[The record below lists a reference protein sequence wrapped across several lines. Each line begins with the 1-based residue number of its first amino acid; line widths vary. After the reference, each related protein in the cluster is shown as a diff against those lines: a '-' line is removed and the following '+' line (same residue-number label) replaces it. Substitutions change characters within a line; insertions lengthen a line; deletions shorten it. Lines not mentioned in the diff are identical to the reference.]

1 MGVLNMRSN
10 IDHDVFAKKLQSIE
24 LANQVEEFLKSQNLD
39 EPVQIPFGY
48 SSDADRF
55 KNGEKYDAQETMR
68 QIMFSSVSE
77 ARKKKSGFI
86 QMSDPAVIS
95 EHARLDHN
103 RSERNKA
110 FKSNFSRFTG
120 ICKKHGSTE
129 FAIYSDGLDHKCLL
143 CKKQIAQ
150 KFQKKAGAA

>member
-1 MGVLNMRSN
+1 MRSN

-24 LANQVEEFLKSQNLD
+24 LANQVEEFLKSQNLE

-48 SSDADRF
+48 SSDADRY

-68 QIMFSSVSE
+68 QIMFSSVSK
-77 ARKKKSGFI
+77 AKKKKSGFI

-95 EHARLDHN
+95 EHSRLDHN
-103 RSERNKA
+103 RNERIKA
-110 FKSNFSRFTG
+110 HKSNFSKFTG

-129 FAIYSDGLDHKCLL
+129 FAIYTDGLDHKCVL
-143 CKKQIAQ
+143 CKREIA
-150 KFQKKAGAA
+150 KRFQKKAGAA

>member
-1 MGVLNMRSN
+1 MNTN

-24 LANQVEEFLKSQNLD
+24 LANQVEEFLKSKNLAQ
-39 EPVQIPFGY
+39 PVQIPFGY

-77 ARKKKSGFI
+77 ARKKKSGYI
-86 QMSDPAVIS
+86 QMSDPTVIS
-95 EHARLDHN
+95 EHSRLDHN
-103 RSERNKA
+103 RSERIKA
-110 FKSNFSRFTG
+110 HKSNFSKFTG

-129 FAIYSDGLDHKCLL
+129 FAIYSDGLDHKCVM
-143 CKKQIAQ
+143 CKREIA
-150 KFQKKAGAA
+150 KRFQKKAGAA

>member
-1 MGVLNMRSN
+1 MRSN

-48 SSDADRF
+48 SADADRF

-77 ARKKKSGFI
+77 ARKKKSGYI
-86 QMSDPAVIS
+86 QMSDPTLIS
-95 EHARLDHN
+95 EHSRLDHN
-103 RSERNKA
+103 RSERIKA
-110 FKSNFSRFTG
+110 HKSNFSKFTG

-129 FAIYSDGLDHKCLL
+129 FAIYSDGLDHKCVM
-143 CKKQIAQ
+143 CKREIA
-150 KFQKKAGAA
+150 KRFQKKAGAA